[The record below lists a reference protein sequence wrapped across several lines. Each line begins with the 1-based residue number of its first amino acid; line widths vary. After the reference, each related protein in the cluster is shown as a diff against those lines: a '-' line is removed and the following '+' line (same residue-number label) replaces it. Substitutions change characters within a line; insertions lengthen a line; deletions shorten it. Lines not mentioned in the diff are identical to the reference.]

1 LDDGVQPL
9 VTGVLRTLVPRPGD
23 QHGPLPPLLVGL
35 TVVTGLVDAVSY
47 LLLGK
52 VFVANM
58 TGNVVFLGFA
68 LAGAH
73 GFSPAA
79 SVLALA
85 GFAAGALAWGR
96 MQREPQHRGRTL
108 LLATSAEAVLVGIS
122 FLVAAAAPNPGVT
135 AVRYPLIVLLGL
147 AMGTQNAA
155 VRALKVPDL
164 TTTVLTMI
172 ITGIAADAPL
182 GEGAA
187 AASGRRLVAVIAMLL
202 GALFGALL
210 VLHTNE
216 ALAIAVPFALVVA
229 ITGLTSRAARDQGAW
244 TAFP

>member
-1 LDDGVQPL
+1 LDDAVQPL
-9 VTGVLRTLVPRPGD
+9 LTGVLRTLAPRPGD
-23 QHGPLPPLLVGL
+23 KHGPLPPLLIGL

-68 LAGAH
+68 LAGAR

-85 GFAAGALAWGR
+85 GFASGALAWGR
-96 MQREPQHRGRTL
+96 LQREPKHRGHTL
-108 LLATSAEAVLVGIS
+108 LLATSAEAALFAVSLI
-122 FLVAAAAPNPGVT
+122 LAAAAPHPSAT

-182 GEGAA
+182 GESAA
-187 AASGRRLVAVIAMLL
+187 AASGRRLVAVVAMLL

-210 VLHTNE
+210 VLHTKE
-216 ALAIAVPFALVVA
+216 WVAIAVPFALVVV
-229 ITGLTSRAARDQGAW
+229 ITGITSRVAKDEAAW

>member
-1 LDDGVQPL
+1 MPPL
-9 VTGVLRTLVPRPGD
+9 LTGVLRTLVPRPGD
-23 QHGPLPPLLVGL
+23 KHGPLPPLLVGL
-35 TVVTGLVDAVSY
+35 TVVTGMVDAVSY

-96 MQREPQHRGRTL
+96 LQKQPEHRGRAL
-108 LLATSAEAVLVGIS
+108 LLATAAELVLFGVALILAAEAPDPTG
-122 FLVAAAAPNPGVT
+122 T

-182 GEGAA
+182 GESAA
-187 AASGRRLVAVIAMLL
+187 AAAGRRVVAVIAMLL

-216 ALAIAVPFALVVA
+216 SLALAVPFALVVA
-229 ITGLTSRAARDQGAW
+229 ITALTARVARDRGAW